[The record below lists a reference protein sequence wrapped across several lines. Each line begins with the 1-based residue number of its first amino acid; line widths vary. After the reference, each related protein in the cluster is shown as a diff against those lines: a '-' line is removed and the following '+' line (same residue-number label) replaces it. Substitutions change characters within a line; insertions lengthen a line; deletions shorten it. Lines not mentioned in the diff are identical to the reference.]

1 MRICLL
7 PHEKRKISF
16 GMRPGRRP
24 CREALLTWRQI
35 PANPLEPLPKR
46 LTANPTAV
54 RCAVVAVPPFEL
66 RGSRQAAPPFGGA
79 ARLTEKAIHDRCLP
93 VYIPHGCVIKPALS
107 VMADPFR

>member
-35 PANPLEPLPKR
+35 PANPLEPLPKL

-54 RCAVVAVPPFEL
+54 RCAVVAGLSEILCAGPGFHQVLTKRSPNMMANWVL
-66 RGSRQAAPPFGGA
+66 ASAHSRGGIF
-79 ARLTEKAIHDRCLP
+79 HC
-93 VYIPHGCVIKPALS
+93 
-107 VMADPFR
+107 